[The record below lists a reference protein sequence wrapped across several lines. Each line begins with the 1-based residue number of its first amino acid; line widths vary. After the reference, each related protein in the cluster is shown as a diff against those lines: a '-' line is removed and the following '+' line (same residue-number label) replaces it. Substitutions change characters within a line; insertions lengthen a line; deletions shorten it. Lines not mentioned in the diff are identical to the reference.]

1 MRISVTDTGIG
12 IRTDALGRLFAKFTQ
27 ADASIGRR
35 FGGTGLGL
43 AICKQLVEHM
53 GGSIHVESTLGVGSK
68 FWFTL
73 PLVLDG
79 QPAAPAVPADLAGL
93 RVLIVDDNEVNRR
106 VLHDQISSW
115 GLRNEICASADE
127 ALRAARA
134 ARDQGDPYH
143 FVIADYRMPVTD
155 GAELAAAIKADP
167 AVSGAIVILLTSMGT
182 WSGAKEI
189 EGSKVDACL
198 LKPVRQSVLMNSLA
212 TAWSK
217 RLQPGVLD
225 RPERPAP
232 HSRRLAA
239 RSSVRVLVAE
249 DNAVNQKVA
258 MRMLEKLGLRVDVAG
273 NGREAVEMVKMLPYD
288 LVFMDCHMPEMDGYE
303 AVAAIRR
310 RESGGRHT
318 PIVAMTAD
326 AMEGYR
332 EQCLAAGMDDF
343 IAKPVKMEAL
353 VQTVKKWAP
362 AKVSEAV

>member
-1 MRISVTDTGIG
+1 MRISITDTGIG
-12 IRTDALGRLFAKFTQ
+12 ISAEALARLFSKFTQ

-53 GGSIHVESTLGVGSK
+53 GGSIHVESAQGLGSK

-73 PLVLDG
+73 PLLLDS
-79 QPAAPAVPADLAGL
+79 QPEVAVVPADMAGL
-93 RVLIVDDNEVNRR
+93 RVLIVDDNEVNRQ
-106 VLHDQISSW
+106 VLHEQISSW
-115 GLRNEICASADE
+115 GMRNEICASAGE
-127 ALRAARA
+127 ALQAARA
-134 ARDQGDPYH
+134 ARQQGDPYH

-167 AVSGAIVILLTSMGT
+167 ALTGAIVVLLTSMGN

-189 EGSKVDACL
+189 EGTQVDACL

-225 RPERPAP
+225 RAERPAP
-232 HSRRLAA
+232 YGRRLAS

-249 DNAVNQKVA
+249 DNVVNQKVA
-258 MRMLEKLGLRVDVAG
+258 VRMLEKLGLRVDVAA

-303 AVAAIRR
+303 AVYAIRR
-310 RESGGRHT
+310 RESGGRRT

-326 AMEGYR
+326 AMEMYR

-343 IAKPVKMEAL
+343 IAKPVKMDAL
-353 VQTVKKWAP
+353 VQAVKKWAP
-362 AKVSEAV
+362 AKISEAV